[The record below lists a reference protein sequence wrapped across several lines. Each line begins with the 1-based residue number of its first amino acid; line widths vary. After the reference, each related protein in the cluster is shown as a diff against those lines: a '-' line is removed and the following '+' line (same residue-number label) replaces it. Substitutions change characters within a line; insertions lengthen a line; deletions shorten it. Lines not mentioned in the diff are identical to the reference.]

1 MSKIKK
7 IIIANWKMNPTNLK
21 EAKKVFTGIK
31 RTAVKL
37 SNVKTVVCPPFIY
50 LDDFA
55 PLCKENKIA
64 VGAQDA
70 FSKNKGSFTGMISP
84 EMLKKNGV
92 TFVILGHSER
102 RALGETDEFI
112 NNKVRMS
119 LKTGLNVVLCVGE
132 KERDEHGWYFPFIK
146 DQLLSGLEKVGK
158 SDLKNIL
165 IAYEPVWAISG
176 NSGGKSMS
184 SAEVHEMTIFIKKV
198 LSDKYGINTILP
210 KILYGGSVNPKNA
223 EDIFVNGKID
233 GLLVGKAS
241 LDTEDFGLILKIAN
255 KI

>member
-1 MSKIKK
+1 MPKLKK
-7 IIIANWKMNPTNLK
+7 IIVANWKMNPANFD
-21 EAKKVFTGIK
+21 EAKKIFSG
-31 RTAVKL
+31 VKKVATKL
-37 SNVKTVVCPPFIY
+37 LNVQTVVCPPFIY
-50 LDDFA
+50 LDDFV
-55 PLCKENKIA
+55 PLCKGTKIA
-64 VGAQDA
+64 IGAQDA

-84 EMLKKNGV
+84 EMLKVNGV
-92 TFVILGHSER
+92 KYVILGHSER

-112 NNKVRMS
+112 NNKIRMS
-119 LKTGLNVVLCVGE
+119 LKTGLNVIFCVGE
-132 KERDEHGWYFPFIK
+132 KERSDEGWHFPFIK

-176 NSGGKSMS
+176 NSGGQSMS

-198 LSDKYGINTILP
+198 LSDKYGINTSLP

-223 EDIFVNGKID
+223 EDIFVNGQID

-241 LDTEDFGLILKIAN
+241 LDI
-255 KI
+255 